1 MVENKWWNFVDF
13 CPMRILLLYQIPV
26 MKVDDLEYG
35 EYTAVIKV
43 FYNSFFDHQKKNEY
57 SFWLDIK
64 LLFQTLIVLFKK
76 DSTEAFHR
84 GEELVFEEYQ
94 PPESVNPPVEE
105 TE

>member
-1 MVENKWWNFVDF
+1 MKAGITGHAQIAGKYNTSPKDKL
-13 CPMRILLLYQIPV
+13 IL
-26 MKVDDLEYG
+26 DLTYIE
-35 EYTAVIKV
+35 
-43 FYNSFFDHQKKNEY
+43 EY

-94 PPESVNPPVEE
+94 PPEQVKVSETSMEE
-105 TE
+105 CE